1 MKRITLLLALCSTLL
16 LVVGDSLAS
25 TQASTTLRVVSARPL
40 VVAGS
45 GFKLGERVRVVV
57 RYGDRRW
64 TKYVPVSATRAFSVR
79 FGTLPVSRC
88 GLVAQAFGSLGS
100 RAATKPAEPACPEPI
115 TP

>member
-1 MKRITLLLALCSTLL
+1 MRRIALVLALCSTLL
-16 LVVGDSLAS
+16 LGVADSLAS
-25 TQASTTLRVVSARPL
+25 TQASTLRVVSARPL

-64 TKYVPVSATRAFSVR
+64 TKYVPVSATHTFSVR
-79 FGTLPVSRC
+79 FGILPVSRC

-115 TP
+115 AP